1 MILGLGIDNVTISS
15 VDRFL
20 QNPDYAKDI
29 FTENEIALAQEAGD
43 ATDFFAGRF
52 AAKQAIK
59 KALEPLVGRDVY
71 NYLLVETL
79 KREDGSPVVTLFGD
93 LKKAVEKAGVD
104 EVRVTTSTEGDLAT
118 AFAIAQNK

>member
-29 FTENEIALAQEAGD
+29 FTDKEIALAEEAGD
-43 ATDFFAGRF
+43 STDFFAGRF

-59 KALEPLVGRDVY
+59 KALEPIVGRDLF
-71 NYLLVETL
+71 NYLLVETT
-79 KREDGSPVVTLFGD
+79 KRNDGSTVVTLKGD
-93 LKKAVEKAGVD
+93 LKKAVEAAGVD
-104 EVRVTTSTEGDLAT
+104 EVRVTISTEGDLAT
-118 AFAIAQNK
+118 AISLAQSK